1 MTQLTL
7 DNACDSPKPVGFDQI
22 LLLCECD
29 NFHPPC
35 LKTSKEEALRCS
47 SAIR

>member
-7 DNACDSPKPVGFDQI
+7 DNAKESSKPVGFDQTY
-22 LLLCECD
+22 LLRKWD
-29 NFHPPC
+29 SFMGPC
-35 LKTSKEEALRCS
+35 LNTLEEAVRCS